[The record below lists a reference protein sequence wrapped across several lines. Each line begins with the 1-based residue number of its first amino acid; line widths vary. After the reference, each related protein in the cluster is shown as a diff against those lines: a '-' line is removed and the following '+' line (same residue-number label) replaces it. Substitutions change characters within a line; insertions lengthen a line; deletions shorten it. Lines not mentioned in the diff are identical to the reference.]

1 MSNPL
6 RAAVIGTGFIG
17 RVHVRSARLS
27 GAQVLGV
34 AASTPER
41 AAEAAQSLEVPRGY
55 ATAMDAVKDQEV
67 DVIHICT
74 PNALH
79 MEVAQAALEAGKHVV
94 CEKPLAT
101 SLHDARALTELAK
114 SKGLVGTVP
123 FINRYHPMVRE
134 AHARVQS
141 DETGKLY
148 LIQGSYLQ
156 DWLMQAGD
164 TNWRVDVAAGGASR
178 AFADIGSHLCDL
190 LEWITGERFTT
201 LIASLG
207 TPIAQRSAAA
217 SRVAFQASG
226 EITETKPVSTED
238 VACLILRTNRGTLAS
253 LTVSQVS
260 AGRKNRLWFEL
271 DGAQQSVMFDLESPE
286 QLWLG
291 RREGTTLL
299 VRDPS
304 QGSAGQR
311 RLAFLPAGHAQS
323 WGDCFE
329 AFVRDTYAAI
339 RGEAHAGL
347 PTFSD
352 GARSMSIVE
361 AVLRSSATHQWTAI
375 VDGPSHSNP

>member
-1 MSNPL
+1 MTAMSKPL

-17 RVHVRSARLS
+17 SVHVRSARLA
-27 GAQVLGV
+27 GAEVVGV
-34 AASTPER
+34 AASSPER
-41 AAEAAQSLEVPRGY
+41 SAEAAKSMDVPRGF
-55 ATAMDAVKDQEV
+55 ASGLEAARDKDV

-74 PNALH
+74 PNSLH
-79 MEVAQAALEAGKHVV
+79 MEVAKAALEAGKHVV

-101 SLHDARALTELAK
+101 SLQDARVLSELAK
-114 SKGLVGTVP
+114 NKGLVGTVP

-134 AHARVQS
+134 ARSRVQS

-164 TNWRVDVAAGGASR
+164 TNWRVDAGAGGKSR
-178 AFADIGSHLCDL
+178 AFADIGSHLCDVI
-190 LEWITGERFTT
+190 EWITGERFTS
-201 LIASLG
+201 LIATLG

-226 EITETKPVSTED
+226 EVKETKAVDTED
-238 VACLILRTNRGTLAS
+238 VACLILRTDRGTLAT

-286 QLWLG
+286 QLWIG

-299 VRDPS
+299 MRDPS
-304 QGSAGQR
+304 QYSPEQK
-311 RLAFLPAGHAQS
+311 RLAWLPAGHAQG

-329 AFVRDTYAAI
+329 AFVRDSYAAI
-339 RGEAHAGL
+339 RGQSHVGL
-347 PTFSD
+347 PTFVD

-361 AVLRSSATHQWTAI
+361 AVLRSSANNQWTAI
-375 VDGPSHSNP
+375 ND

>member
-1 MSNPL
+1 MEVP
-6 RAAVIGTGFIG
+6 RAYA
-17 RVHVRSARLS
+17 S
-27 GAQVLGV
+27 GL
-34 AASTPER
+34 
-41 AAEAAQSLEVPRGY
+41 EAAQ
-55 ATAMDAVKDQEV
+55 DKDV

-74 PNALH
+74 PNSLH
-79 MEVAQAALEAGKHVV
+79 MEVAKAALEAGKHVV

-101 SLHDARALTELAK
+101 SLHDARELTDLAK
-114 SKGLVGTVP
+114 RKGLIGTVP
-123 FINRYHPMVRE
+123 FINRFHPMVRE
-134 AHARVQS
+134 AQARVQS
-141 DETGKLY
+141 DQTGKLY

-190 LEWITGERFTT
+190 LEWITGERFTS
-201 LIASLG
+201 LIATLD

-226 EITETKPVSTED
+226 EVKDTKPVSTED

-253 LTVSQVS
+253 LTISQVS

-286 QLWLG
+286 QLWIG
-291 RREGTTLL
+291 RREGMTLL

-304 QGSAGQR
+304 QGSPEHR
-311 RLAFLPAGHAQS
+311 RLAFLPAGHAQG

-339 RGEAHAGL
+339 RGETHTGL
-347 PTFSD
+347 PTFAD

-361 AVLRSSATHQWTAI
+361 AVLRSSATNQWTSIA
-375 VDGPSHSNP
+375 DDPAQPA

>member
-1 MSNPL
+1 MSKPL

-17 RVHVRSARLS
+17 RVHVRSARLA
-27 GAQVLGV
+27 GAEVMGV
-34 AASTPER
+34 AASSPDR
-41 AAEAAQSLEVPRGY
+41 SAEAAKSLEVPRAYTSGLE
-55 ATAMDAVKDQEV
+55 AASDKDV

-79 MEVAQAALEAGKHVV
+79 VEVARAALEAGKHVV

-101 SLHDARALTELAK
+101 SLHDARELTDLAQ
-114 SKGLVGTVP
+114 SKGLIGTVP

-134 AHARVQS
+134 AQARVQS
-141 DETGKLY
+141 DQTGKLY

-164 TNWRVDVAAGGASR
+164 TNWRVDIAAGGASR

-190 LEWITGERFTT
+190 LEWITGERFTS
-201 LIASLG
+201 LIATLD

-226 EITETKPVSTED
+226 EVTETKPVSTED
-238 VACLILRTNRGTLAS
+238 VACLILRTNRGTLAT

-271 DGAQQSVMFDLESPE
+271 DGAQQSVMFDLEIPE
-286 QLWLG
+286 QLWVG
-291 RREGTTLL
+291 RREGMTLL

-304 QGSAGQR
+304 QGSPEQR
-311 RLAFLPAGHAQS
+311 RLAFLPAGHAQG

-339 RGEAHAGL
+339 RGETHAGL
-347 PTFSD
+347 PTFAD

-361 AVLRSSATHQWTAI
+361 AVLRSSATNQWTSIA
-375 VDGPSHSNP
+375 

>member
-1 MSNPL
+1 MSKPL

-17 RVHVRSARLS
+17 RVHVRSARLA
-27 GAQVLGV
+27 GAQVMGV

-41 AAEAAQSLEVPRGY
+41 SAEAAKSLDVPRAY
-55 ATAMDAVKDQEV
+55 ANGLEAARDPEV

-101 SLHDARALTELAK
+101 SLHDARVLTDLAK
-114 SKGLVGTVP
+114 RNGLVGTVP
-123 FINRYHPMVRE
+123 FINRYHPMIRE
-134 AHARVQS
+134 ARARVQS

-156 DWLMQAGD
+156 DWLMQSGD
-164 TNWRVDVAAGGASR
+164 TNWRVDESAGGASR

-190 LEWITGERFTT
+190 LEWITGERFTS
-201 LIASLG
+201 LIATLD
-207 TPIAQRSAAA
+207 TPIAERAAAA
-217 SRVAFQASG
+217 SRVAFQAGG
-226 EITETKPVSTED
+226 ETTDTKPVSTED
-238 VACLILRTNRGTLAS
+238 VACLILRTDRGTLAS
-253 LTVSQVS
+253 LTISQVS

-271 DGAQQSVMFDLESPE
+271 DGAKQSVVFDQESPE

-291 RREGTTLL
+291 RREGMTML

-304 QGSAGQR
+304 QGSAEQR
-311 RLAFLPAGHAQS
+311 RLAFLPAGHSQG

-329 AFVRDTYAAI
+329 AFVRDSYAAI
-339 RGEAHAGL
+339 RGETHVGL
-347 PTFSD
+347 PTFND

-361 AVLRSSATHQWTAI
+361 AVLRSSATNQWTSI
-375 VDGPSHSNP
+375 VDSPAA

>member
-1 MSNPL
+1 MSRPL
-6 RAAVIGTGFIG
+6 RAAVVGTGFIG
-17 RVHVRSARLS
+17 RVHVRSARLA
-27 GAQVLGV
+27 GAEVVGV
-34 AASTPER
+34 AASSPDR
-41 AAEAAQSLEVPRGY
+41 SAEAAKSMAVPRSY
-55 ATAMDAVKDQEV
+55 ASGLEAANDKDV

-74 PNALH
+74 PNSLH
-79 MEVAQAALEAGKHVV
+79 MEVAKAALEAGKHVV

-101 SLHDARALTELAK
+101 SLHDARELTELAK
-114 SKGLVGTVP
+114 RKGLIGTVP

-134 AHARVQS
+134 AQARVQG
-141 DETGKLY
+141 DQTGKLY

-164 TNWRVDVAAGGASR
+164 TNWRVDIAAGGASR

-190 LEWITGERFTT
+190 LEWITGERFTS
-201 LIASLG
+201 LIATLD

-226 EITETKPVSTED
+226 EVKDTKPVSTED

-253 LTVSQVS
+253 LTISQVS

-286 QLWLG
+286 QLWIG
-291 RREGTTLL
+291 RREGMTLL

-304 QGSAGQR
+304 QGSPEQR
-311 RLAFLPAGHAQS
+311 RLAFLPAGHAQG

-339 RGEAHAGL
+339 RGEKHLGL
-347 PTFSD
+347 PTFAD

-361 AVLRSSATHQWTAI
+361 AVLRSSATNQWTSI
-375 VDGPSHSNP
+375 VDDPAQPA

>member
-1 MSNPL
+1 MTQAL
-6 RAAVIGTGFIG
+6 RTAVIGTGFIG
-17 RVHVRSARLS
+17 RVHVRSARLA
-27 GAQVLGV
+27 GAQVVGV
-34 AASTPER
+34 AASSPER
-41 AAEAAQSLEVPRGY
+41 SAEAAQSMAVPRAFASGLE
-55 ATAMDAVKDQEV
+55 AARDKDV

-74 PNALH
+74 PNAFH
-79 MEVAQAALEAGKHVV
+79 MEVAKAALEAGKHVI

-101 SLHDARALTELAK
+101 SLQDARVLTDLAK

-134 AHARVQS
+134 ARSRVQS

-164 TNWRVDVAAGGASR
+164 TNWRVDASAGGKSR
-178 AFADIGSHLCDL
+178 AFADIGSHLCDV
-190 LEWITGERFTT
+190 LEWITGECFTS
-201 LIASLG
+201 LIATLG

-226 EITETKPVSTED
+226 EVKETKSVDTED
-238 VACLILRTNRGTLAS
+238 VACLLLKTDRGTLAT

-260 AGRKNRLWFEL
+260 AGRKNRLWFEV

-286 QLWLG
+286 QLWIG

-299 VRDPS
+299 MRDPS
-304 QGSAGQR
+304 QYSAEQK
-311 RLAFLPAGHAQS
+311 RLAWLPAGHAQG

-329 AFVRDTYAAI
+329 AFVRDSYAAM
-339 RGEAHAGL
+339 RGQSHPGL
-347 PTFSD
+347 PTFAD

-361 AVLRSSATHQWTAI
+361 AVLRSSANNQWTAI
-375 VDGPSHSNP
+375 NDQERT

>member
-1 MSNPL
+1 MSQPL

-17 RVHVRSARLS
+17 RVHVRSARLA
-27 GAQVLGV
+27 GAEVVGV
-34 AASTPER
+34 AASSPDRSSDAAKSLDVPR
-41 AAEAAQSLEVPRGY
+41 AYASGLEAARDPN
-55 ATAMDAVKDQEV
+55 V

-79 MEVAQAALEAGKHVV
+79 MEVAHAALEAGKHVV

-101 SLHDARALTELAK
+101 SLHDARVLTDLAK
-114 SKGLVGTVP
+114 RKKLIGTVP

-134 AHARVQS
+134 ARARVQS

-190 LEWITGERFTT
+190 LEWITGEQFTS
-201 LIASLG
+201 LIATLD

-226 EITETKPVSTED
+226 EVTDTKAVNTED

-253 LTVSQVS
+253 LTISQVS

-286 QLWLG
+286 QLWIG
-291 RREGTTLL
+291 RREGMTLL

-304 QGSAGQR
+304 QGSAEQR
-311 RLAFLPAGHAQS
+311 RLAFLPAGHAQG

-329 AFVRDTYAAI
+329 AFVRDSYAAI
-339 RGEAHAGL
+339 RGETHIGL

-361 AVLRSSATHQWTAI
+361 AVLRSSATQQWTSI
-375 VDGPSHSNP
+375 TDGSTH

>member
-1 MSNPL
+1 M
-6 RAAVIGTGFIG
+6 
-17 RVHVRSARLS
+17 
-27 GAQVLGV
+27 
-34 AASTPER
+34 AASSPER
-41 AAEAAQSLEVPRGY
+41 SAEAATSMGVPRSFASGLE
-55 ATAMDAVKDQEV
+55 AARDKDV

-74 PNALH
+74 PNTLH
-79 MEVAQAALEAGKHVV
+79 MEVAKAALEAGKHVV

-101 SLHDARALTELAK
+101 SLHDARVLADLAK
-114 SKGLVGTVP
+114 SRGLVGTVP

-134 AHARVQS
+134 ARSRVQS

-164 TNWRVDVAAGGASR
+164 TNWRVDASAGGKSR
-178 AFADIGSHLCDL
+178 AFADIGSHLCDV
-190 LEWITGERFTT
+190 LEWITGARFTS
-201 LIASLG
+201 LIATLG

-226 EITETKPVSTED
+226 EVKETKSVDTED
-238 VACLILRTNRGTLAS
+238 VACLILRTDRGTLAT

-286 QLWLG
+286 QLLIG
-291 RREGTTLL
+291 RRDGTTVLM
-299 VRDPS
+299 RDPS
-304 QGSAGQR
+304 QYSSEQQ
-311 RLAFLPAGHAQS
+311 RLAWLPAGHAQG

-329 AFVRDTYAAI
+329 AFVRDSYAAI
-339 RGEAHAGL
+339 RGQSHVGL
-347 PTFSD
+347 PTFAD

-361 AVLRSSATHQWTAI
+361 AVLRSSANNQWTAI
-375 VDGPSHSNP
+375 ND

>member
-17 RVHVRSARLS
+17 RVHVRSARLA
-27 GAQVLGV
+27 GAQVVGV
-34 AASTPER
+34 AASTPAR
-41 AAEAAQSLEVPRGY
+41 SAEAAKSMDVPRAY
-55 ATAMDAVKDQEV
+55 ATGLDAAKDPEV
-67 DVIHICT
+67 DVLHICT

-79 MEVAQAALEAGKHVV
+79 KEVAQAALEAGKHVV

-101 SLHDARALTELAK
+101 SLHDARALTDLAK

-123 FINRYHPMVRE
+123 FTNRYHPMVRE
-134 AHARVQS
+134 AQARVQS

-190 LEWITGERFTT
+190 LEWITGEQFTT

-226 EITETKPVSTED
+226 DITETKPVSTED

-271 DGAQQSVMFDLESPE
+271 DGARQSAVFDLENPE

-291 RREGTTLL
+291 RREGSTLL

-304 QGSAGQR
+304 QGSAEQR
-311 RLAFLPAGHAQS
+311 RLAFLPAGHAQG

-339 RGEAHAGL
+339 RGEAHPGL

-361 AVLRSSATHQWTAI
+361 AVLRSSATNQWTSIA
-375 VDGPSHSNP
+375 N

>member
-1 MSNPL
+1 MSIPL

-17 RVHVRSARLS
+17 AVHVRSARLA
-27 GAQVLGV
+27 GAEIVGV

-41 AAEAAQSLEVPRGY
+41 SAQAANALGVPRGF
-55 ATAMDAVKDQEV
+55 ASGIDAARDQNV
-67 DVIHICT
+67 DVVHICT
-74 PNALH
+74 PNAFH
-79 MEVAQAALEAGKHVV
+79 VEVAKAALESGKHVI

-101 SLHDARALTELAK
+101 SLEDARMLTELAR

-123 FINRYHPMVRE
+123 FINRYHPMTRE
-134 AHARVQS
+134 ARARVQS

-164 TNWRVDVAAGGASR
+164 TNWRVDAGAGGKSR

-190 LEWITGERFTT
+190 IEWITGERFTS
-201 LIASLG
+201 LIATLG
-207 TPIAQRSAAA
+207 RPIAERSAAA

-226 EITETKPVSTED
+226 EVKETKPVDTED
-238 VACLILRTNRGTLAS
+238 LACLILRTDRGTLAS

-271 DGAQQSVMFDLESPE
+271 DGARQSVMFDLESPE
-286 QLWLG
+286 QLWIG

-304 QGSAGQR
+304 EGSPEQK
-311 RLAFLPAGHAQS
+311 RLAWLPAGHAQG

-329 AFVRDTYAAI
+329 AFVRDSYAAM
-339 RGEAHAGL
+339 RGESRAGL
-347 PTFSD
+347 PTFED
-352 GARSMSIVE
+352 GARSMSIVD
-361 AVLRSSATHQWTAI
+361 AVLRSSASNQWTTI
-375 VDGPSHSNP
+375 DP

>member
-1 MSNPL
+1 MSQPL

-17 RVHVRSARLS
+17 RVHVRSARLA
-27 GAQVLGV
+27 GAEVVGV
-34 AASTPER
+34 AASSPDRSSDAAKSLDVPR
-41 AAEAAQSLEVPRGY
+41 AYASGLEAARDPN
-55 ATAMDAVKDQEV
+55 V

-79 MEVAQAALEAGKHVV
+79 MEVAHAALEAGKHVV

-101 SLHDARALTELAK
+101 SLHDARVLTDLAK
-114 SKGLVGTVP
+114 RKKLIGTVP

-134 AHARVQS
+134 ARARVQS

-190 LEWITGERFTT
+190 LEWITGEQFTS
-201 LIASLG
+201 LIATLD
-207 TPIAQRSAAA
+207 TPIALRSAAA

-226 EITETKPVSTED
+226 EVTDTKAVNTED

-253 LTVSQVS
+253 LTISQVS

-286 QLWLG
+286 QLWIG
-291 RREGTTLL
+291 RREGMTLL

-304 QGSAGQR
+304 QGSAEQR
-311 RLAFLPAGHAQS
+311 RLAFLPAGHAQG

-329 AFVRDTYAAI
+329 AFVRDSYAAI
-339 RGEAHAGL
+339 RGETHIGL

-361 AVLRSSATHQWTAI
+361 AVLRSSATQQWTSI
-375 VDGPSHSNP
+375 TDGSTH